1 MKLYF
6 MKGKGN
12 EGRLTGG
19 CFKMSEQSDRH
30 RKWLEGLWKL
40 DSKKKF
46 CAWLGLN
53 EFKISLIKF
62 T

>member
-1 MKLYF
+1 MKLHF

-30 RKWLEGLWKL
+30 RK
-40 DSKKKF
+40 
-46 CAWLGLN
+46 
-53 EFKISLIKF
+53 
-62 T
+62 